1 MNKKE
6 EGWIFPFA
14 APSVP
19 PPPYHMTPET
29 EYLMSFYEADL
40 EALKYEVPEPLELAP
55 DPICMAWIGEAHQP
69 PHTHGR
75 YHEGVIG
82 IKVKYQD
89 LIGWYSPYMW
99 VHTDEALI
107 SGHLYGFPKQICD
120 DTPIERLGNQV
131 NAAIKRRGQPL
142 YSMVFIFTSP
152 PVSKRDEPEE
162 AKLGKLLG
170 PVPWLQ
176 IKKVPS
182 PEKGGKVLKQLVR
195 IDMERQPPAELWGGN
210 ASVLFT
216 PNAYY
221 PHLDRLQPKKY
232 LYACYV
238 RPNTI
243 LPHGKVIWEEFK

>member
-1 MNKKE
+1 
-6 EGWIFPFA
+6 
-14 APSVP
+14 
-19 PPPYHMTPET
+19 
-29 EYLMSFYEADL
+29 
-40 EALKYEVPEPLELAP
+40 
-55 DPICMAWIGEAHQP
+55 
-69 PHTHGR
+69 
-75 YHEGVIG
+75 
-82 IKVKYQD
+82 
-89 LIGWYSPYMW
+89 
-99 VHTDEALI
+99 LI

-142 YSMVFIFTSP
+142 YNIVFVFTSP
-152 PVSKRDEPEE
+152 PVSKREEPEE
-162 AKLGKLLG
+162 VKLGKLLG

-210 ASVLFT
+210 ASIIFT

-221 PHLDRLQPKKY
+221 PHLDKLAPKKY

-243 LPHGKVIWEEFK
+243 LPYGRVIWEEFK